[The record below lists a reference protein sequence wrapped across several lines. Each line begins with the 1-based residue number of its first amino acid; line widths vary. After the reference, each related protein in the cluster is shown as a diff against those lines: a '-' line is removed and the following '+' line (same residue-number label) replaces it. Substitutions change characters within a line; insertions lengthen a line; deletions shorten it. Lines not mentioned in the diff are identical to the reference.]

1 MNDKDMFDDD
11 NTLELIDDEGN
22 TVLFDYV
29 MTLEHEDKTFMMMSP
44 HDNGEEAVI
53 FSVKEDGEDEMTL
66 EAITDEA
73 LLETL
78 YDIYL
83 ENVED
88 DEADE

>member
-29 MTLEHEDKTFMMMSP
+29 MTLEHEGKTFMMMSP

-53 FSVKEDGEDEMTL
+53 FAVKEDGEDEMTL

-88 DEADE
+88 DADE